1 MNMTQRTVRIFISS
15 TFRDFDDER
24 RLMVQEVFPA
34 LRQRLRDRFVELVDV
49 DLRWGVSAEQA
60 AQGRVLSICLDEID
74 QCRPYF
80 IGLLGERYGWTPKP
94 PEFPEPLLDEHPWLE
109 GHRGQA
115 SVTELEIRYGVLD
128 NPAMRG
134 RALFFFRDPA
144 YALQRDAS
152 FRSASSQ
159 DTERQRALKLRI
171 ENSGFPTQ
179 HYTTPEQM
187 AELLAAQ
194 LWDRL
199 DAEFP
204 ARDVPDALTR
214 ETLQHQSF
222 AVSKVGPRY
231 LADSQANQGL
241 RDALALGHQRVLV
254 SGAAGFGKSTLIA
267 EWVQN
272 SAEQNSASQG
282 QAIVLSHFLEAGD
295 ESASVTDLVR
305 RLIELI
311 RSRTG
316 SVEHTPEDRKGLL
329 ASLPVWLA
337 VADAYANRINVRWV
351 IVLDGLDRLRD
362 GRNLLWLPIFIP
374 KRIQFIVSSRP
385 GPIQRALK
393 RRGNWHSI
401 ELQTLGSERVQTLL
415 ERQLTLFKK
424 TLEPQQT
431 VAIVSD
437 PRAGNPLFLCSLIE
451 ELRVFGSFERVN
463 EHLNELLSST
473 EVDDLFQRVLHRL
486 ENNHGREAVESVLSV
501 LCLSRS
507 GLTEEEVLGISGLNY
522 QARWAPIRLALGES
536 LTNSVGRVRY
546 ANGYLSKAVR
556 ERYFASTAA
565 ERALRLRLAH
575 WFGARPLDRRR
586 AWEQPY
592 QLWKAE
598 AYTELLKLLGD
609 PAMFALI
616 DRPSGSQG
624 LHRFWVDIEASTG
637 VSAYEHYRQCW
648 SEWRSELALEFRI
661 DLASRLQRLLHFS
674 GVGGVFLVELVEDQL
689 RACELAFGV
698 SDLRYLKQLG
708 LCASTLSRQKNQLEL
723 ARQLADDSCKGIERT
738 VGPEAPDLASALL
751 ILARIHLIRG
761 DVKQG
766 LEAARRGLSLQEA
779 SVGPQDA
786 SLVPYLNCLTD
797 LLLKKGGRVRRE
809 SDGRRLGRES
819 LYEGI
824 ELQTRCLRILRS
836 TFGLEHLDAIASIVR
851 TGRVFERCDERVNAA
866 RAYKKALDFRTRLL
880 GNEHALTKSARK
892 LLEGVS

>member
-1 MNMTQRTVRIFISS
+1 MTQRTVRVFISS
-15 TFRDFDDER
+15 TFRDFDEER

-60 AQGRVLSICLDEID
+60 AQGKVLSICLNEID

-80 IGLLGERYGWTPKP
+80 IGLLGERYGWVPKP
-94 PEFPEPLLDEHPWLE
+94 PEFPDPLLDEHPWLA

-115 SVTELEIRYGVLD
+115 SATELEIRYGVLD
-128 NPAMRG
+128 NPAMRR

-171 ENSGFPTQ
+171 ESSGLPVLQ
-179 HYTTPEQM
+179 YSTPEQM
-187 AELLAAQ
+187 AELLATQ

-204 ARDVPDALTR
+204 AKDVPDVLAR

-267 EWVQN
+267 EWIQN
-272 SAEQNSASQG
+272 SEEQNPPSHG
-282 QAIVLSHFLEAGD
+282 QCIVLAHFLEAGD
-295 ESASVTDLVR
+295 ETASVTDLVR

-316 SVEHTPEDRKGLL
+316 SIEHAPEDRKRLL
-329 ASLPVWLA
+329 ATLPIWLA
-337 VADAYANRINVRWV
+337 VADAYAKRTNSRWV

-362 GRNLLWLPIFIP
+362 GRNLLWLPVFIP

-385 GPIQRALK
+385 GPLQRALK

-401 ELQTLGSERVQTLL
+401 EVQMLGLERAQALL
-415 ERQLTLFKK
+415 ERQLNLFKK
-424 TLEPQQT
+424 TLEPSQT
-431 VAIVSD
+431 VAIVSHS
-437 PRAGNPLFLCSLIE
+437 RAGNPLFLCSLIE
-451 ELRVFGSFERVN
+451 ELRVFGSFEQVD
-463 EHLNELLSST
+463 EHLQELLSST
-473 EVDDLFQRVLHRL
+473 EVDGLFQRVLHRL
-486 ENNHGREAVESVLSV
+486 ENHHGREAVEAVLSV

-507 GLTEEEVLGISGLNY
+507 GLTEEEVLEISGLNY

-556 ERYFASTAA
+556 QRYFASADA
-565 ERALRLRLAH
+565 ERAVRLRLSH

-598 AYTELLKLLGD
+598 SHTELLKLLGD
-609 PAMFALI
+609 PAMFVLI
-616 DRPSGSQG
+616 DQQSGSQG
-624 LHRFWVDIEASTG
+624 LHQFWIDIEASTG

-661 DLASRLQRLLHFS
+661 DLASRLQRLLRFS

-689 RACELAFGV
+689 SACELAFGV

-708 LCASTLSRQKNQLEL
+708 LCASTLSRQKNQIDL
-723 ARQLADDSCKGIERT
+723 ACQLADDSCKGIERAAGAE
-738 VGPEAPDLASALL
+738 VPDLALALL
-751 ILARIHLIRG
+751 ILARIQLIRG
-761 DVKQG
+761 DVNRG
-766 LEAARRGLSLQEA
+766 LDAARRGLRLQEA
-779 SVGPQDA
+779 STGPQDA
-786 SLVPYLNCLTD
+786 SLVPYFNCLTD

-809 SDGRRLGRES
+809 SDGRRSGRES

-824 ELQTRCLRILRS
+824 ELQTRCLSILRS
-836 TFGLEHLDAIASIVR
+836 TLGLEHLDAIESIVR
-851 TGRVFERCDERVNAA
+851 TGRVFERCDERTHAA
-866 RAYKKALDFRTRLL
+866 RAYKKAFDIRTRLL
-880 GNEHALTKSARK
+880 GSQHALTKSAHK